1 MLLRSGGEDEESL
14 LREGGEG
21 GERPP
26 GSGRAVR
33 QESQHQKGLFEEGT
47 GEESEAVL
55 AVRQKVVLDLC
66 CGEGGAGEGYR
77 RAGFRVIGV
86 DIVDHSA
93 TYPGFFVKAD
103 ALEGLRLFGDRVD
116 AVHTSPPCLAW
127 TQGNAANDITVYP
140 NLIAAHRAALRT
152 LRKPWVIENV
162 PRAPLRNPM
171 LLCGTMFGLGA
182 TDTDGTVLRLKR
194 HRKFESSI
202 PLSAPRSCDHS
213 GQVPWG
219 GVYGGARS
227 DRDEARNVRRGG
239 YTPEHRVACELLG
252 IDFMSLAG
260 LRKSIPPAYTEWIG
274 GQLMEYLG

>member
-1 MLLRSGGEDEESL
+1 
-14 LREGGEG
+14 
-21 GERPP
+21 
-26 GSGRAVR
+26 
-33 QESQHQKGLFEEGT
+33 
-47 GEESEAVL
+47 VL
-55 AVRQKVVLDLC
+55 GVRQKVILDLC
-66 CGEGGAGEGYR
+66 CGEGGAAEGYR
-77 RAGFRVIGV
+77 RAGFKTIGV

-103 ALEGLRLFGDRVD
+103 ALDGLAAFAERVD

-152 LRKPWVIENV
+152 LRKPWVMENV
-162 PRAPLRNPM
+162 PRAPLRRAM
-171 LLCGTMFGLGA
+171 VLCGTMFGLQA
-182 TDTDGTVLRLKR
+182 EDDDGTLLRLKR
-194 HRKFESSI
+194 HRHFEASI
-202 PLSAPRSCDHS
+202 PLSPPRPCDHT

-239 YTPEHRVACELLG
+239 YTPAAKVASRLLDV
-252 IDFMSLAG
+252 DFMSMSG

-274 GQLMEYLG
+274 LQLMEYLG